1 VAPLEKSHVRLTGM
15 RSLSHDLAERRDA
28 AVARALAAVCS
39 RRYRDLT
46 LTLAA
51 WLDIGGWRQPRSEL
65 SRRRCQRP
73 IETLARAQLTRRW
86 KKIRKRGRML
96 AKLDAHAR
104 HKLRIQAKK
113 LRYAAE
119 FYGTVFA
126 GKKQD
131 KRRESFLSALK
142 HMQDCFGDLNDVTVH
157 EKLTTGIAKA
167 SIERS
172 ARPSRRVF
180 AAGLLTGH
188 EEARFKPLL
197 AAAEDAYRDFR
208 KSKPYWH

>member
-1 VAPLEKSHVRLTGM
+1 
-15 RSLSHDLAERRDA
+15 
-28 AVARALAAVCS
+28 
-39 RRYRDLT
+39 LT
-46 LTLAA
+46 LNLAA

-65 SRRRCQRP
+65 SRRRCQR
-73 IETLARAQLTRRW
+73 
-86 KKIRKRGRML
+86 RK
-96 AKLDAHAR
+96 
-104 HKLRIQAKK
+104 
-113 LRYAAE
+113 
-119 FYGTVFA
+119 T
-126 GKKQD
+126 
-131 KRRESFLSALK
+131 FLSALK
-142 HMQDCFGDLNDVTVH
+142 DMQDCFGDLNDVTVH

-208 KSKPYWH
+208 KLKPYWH